1 MSDDQDKSQ
10 KTEAATPHKLV
21 EARKK
26 GDIAKSQEIPSWV
39 LLATSVL
46 VMAVFSGPLARNL
59 SGWLSGFFSN
69 PRSIQL
75 DGGGIHILASAI
87 VWKMFGV
94 LAMIIGLL
102 VLAALAGHLMQQG
115 FLWAPDKIQ
124 PKISKISPL
133 AGFKR
138 LFGMQSLVN
147 FGKGIGKMTI
157 VGLIAFA
164 VVWPRRELL
173 AGMPYMDVLSLMPI
187 IRDAAIVL
195 LLASVSVFAVI
206 AIADYF
212 YQKHTFL
219 ERMKMSRKDVRDEMK
234 NTEGDP
240 HVRARLRQIR
250 SERSQQRMMQAVPDA
265 SVVIVNPTHYAV
277 ALKYDQNENPAPVC
291 VARGVDEIALRIRKV
306 AEENDI
312 PVIESPPL
320 ARALHATTE
329 LDHEIPEEH
338 FKAVAKILG
347 FVLSRGQTN

>member
-1 MSDDQDKSQ
+1 MADDQDKSQ
-10 KTEAATPHKLV
+10 KNETATPHKLI

-59 SGWLSGFFSN
+59 SGWLSGFLSN

-75 DGGGIHILASAI
+75 DGLGIQVLASSI
-87 VWKMFGV
+87 VWKMFGA

-102 VLAALAGHLMQQG
+102 MLAALAGHIVQQG

-164 VVWPRRELL
+164 VVWL
-173 AGMPYMDVLSLMPI
+173 
-187 IRDAAIVL
+187 
-195 LLASVSVFAVI
+195 
-206 AIADYF
+206 
-212 YQKHTFL
+212 
-219 ERMKMSRKDVRDEMK
+219 
-234 NTEGDP
+234 
-240 HVRARLRQIR
+240 
-250 SERSQQRMMQAVPDA
+250 
-265 SVVIVNPTHYAV
+265 
-277 ALKYDQNENPAPVC
+277 
-291 VARGVDEIALRIRKV
+291 
-306 AEENDI
+306 
-312 PVIESPPL
+312 
-320 ARALHATTE
+320 
-329 LDHEIPEEH
+329 
-338 FKAVAKILG
+338 
-347 FVLSRGQTN
+347 